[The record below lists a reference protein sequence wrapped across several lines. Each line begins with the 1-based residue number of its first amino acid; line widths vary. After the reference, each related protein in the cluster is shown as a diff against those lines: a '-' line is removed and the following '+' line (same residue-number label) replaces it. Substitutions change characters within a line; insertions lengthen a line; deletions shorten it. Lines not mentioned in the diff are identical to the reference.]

1 MKLAEQIKVVEN
13 IASISKEAESRWVY
27 SRRMLKSNSG
37 TNLPWHRGQSGHAN
51 PESVT
56 LTIAPRVT
64 WIIAR
69 NSVDP
74 ARNIS
79 VLCKFVFCLCVLEFN
94 VQLSE

>member
-1 MKLAEQIKVVEN
+1 
-13 IASISKEAESRWVY
+13 
-27 SRRMLKSNSG
+27 MLKSNSG
-37 TNLPWHRGQSGHAN
+37 TNLPWHSGQSGHAN

-79 VLCKFVFCLCVLEFN
+79 VLCKFVFWFCLLEFTFE
-94 VQLSE
+94 LSQ